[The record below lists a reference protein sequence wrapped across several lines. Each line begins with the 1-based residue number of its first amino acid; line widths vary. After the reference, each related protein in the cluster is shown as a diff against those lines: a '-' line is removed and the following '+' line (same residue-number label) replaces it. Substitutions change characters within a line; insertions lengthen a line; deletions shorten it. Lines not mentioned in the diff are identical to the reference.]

1 MIKQGIFVLLVI
13 AAIWFFYINV
23 NKIVRNINLGR
34 DSKINDNK
42 RKRWWLM
49 FRVAI
54 GQSKMTVRPVSGIMH
69 IFVYAGFIIVNIE
82 MLEIL
87 IDGIFGTH
95 RLFAFAGRYYS
106 ILVSI
111 FEFFAFAVLLGCLI
125 FLIRRNILRLK
136 RFWSREMTTW
146 PRTDANIILITE
158 IILMSAVLTMNA
170 TDGILQTRQGV
181 HYTAVGS
188 FPISS
193 LLQPLYSGLGTDT
206 LILIERFCWWLHI
219 VGVFAFLNY
228 IPYSKHF
235 HVFLAF
241 PNVYYSKLR
250 PKTEI
255 ENMPSITR
263 EVKLMLDPNAS
274 VPAQEESTEQFP
286 FGVKDLKDLTWKNIM
301 DAYTCTECGR
311 CTSSCPANITGK
323 MLSPR
328 KILMD
333 IRDHAEI
340 VGRDKAKKKDQP
352 DGGKSLFDYISA
364 EELWACTTCN
374 ACTQECPVNID
385 HVSIILN
392 MRRYL
397 VMEKAA
403 GPGELN
409 AMFSNIE
416 NNGAPWQFS
425 PEDRLLWANNLE
437 MNSK

>member
-1 MIKQGIFVLLVI
+1 LV
-13 AAIWFFYINV
+13 F
-23 NKIVRNINLGR
+23 
-34 DSKINDNK
+34 
-42 RKRWWLM
+42 
-49 FRVAI
+49 
-54 GQSKMTVRPVSGIMH
+54 
-69 IFVYAGFIIVNIE
+69 
-82 MLEIL
+82 
-87 IDGIFGTH
+87 
-95 RLFAFAGRYYS
+95 
-106 ILVSI
+106 
-111 FEFFAFAVLLGCLI
+111 
-125 FLIRRNILRLK
+125 
-136 RFWSREMTTW
+136 
-146 PRTDANIILITE
+146 
-158 IILMSAVLTMNA
+158 
-170 TDGILQTRQGV
+170 
-181 HYTAVGS
+181 
-188 FPISS
+188 
-193 LLQPLYSGLGTDT
+193 
-206 LILIERFCWWLHI
+206 IERFCWWLHI
-219 VGVFAFLNY
+219 IGVFAFLNY

-263 EVKLMLDPNAS
+263 EVKLMLDPNAAIPS
-274 VPAQEESTEQFP
+274 SEETAEQFP

-311 CTSSCPANITGK
+311 CTSSCPANLTGK
-323 MLSPR
+323 KLSPR

-340 VGRDKAKKKDQP
+340 AGKDKAKKKEQLDS
-352 DGGKSLFDYISA
+352 GKSLFDYITP

-385 HVSIILN
+385 HLSIIIN

-409 AMFSNIE
+409 AIFSNIE

-437 MNSK
+437 MNVK

>member
-1 MIKQGIFVLLVI
+1 MIKQGIFVLLLI
-13 AAIWFFYINV
+13 AAIYFFYINV
-23 NKIVRNINLGR
+23 KKIVGNIHLGR
-34 DSKINDNK
+34 DLKINDNR

-69 IFVYAGFIIVNIE
+69 ILVYVGFIIVNIE

-95 RLFAFAGRYYS
+95 RLFAFIGKYYYV
-106 ILVSI
+106 LGSI
-111 FEFFAFAVLLGCLI
+111 FEFFAFAVLFGCLI

-136 RFWSREMTTW
+136 RFWSKEMTSW

-158 IILMSAVLTMNA
+158 ILLMSAVLTMNA
-170 TDGILQTRQGV
+170 TDGILQIRHEV
-181 HYTAVGS
+181 HYAFVGS

-193 LLQPLYSGLGTDT
+193 ILQPLFINFSTNT
-206 LILIERFCWWLHI
+206 LVFIERFCWWFHI

-250 PKTEI
+250 PKGEI

-263 EVKLMLDPNAS
+263 EVKLMIDPNAI
-274 VPAQEESTEQFP
+274 VPAPEETAEQFP
-286 FGVKDLKDLTWKNIM
+286 FGVKDIKDLTWKNIM

-323 MLSPR
+323 KLSPR

-340 VGRDKAKKKDQP
+340 VGKDKAKKKEKLD
-352 DGGKSLFDYISA
+352 DGKSLFDYITT

-397 VMEKAA
+397 VMEQAA
-403 GPGELN
+403 SPGELN
-409 AMFSNIE
+409 SIFTNIE

-425 PEDRLLWANNLE
+425 HEDRLLWANNLE
-437 MNSK
+437 MNIK